1 MKWGSQAMNVT
12 QNNCTPEYTEH
23 REHRTQNNCT
33 PEYAR
38 CAPLRVVELPVFR
51 TQNTEDRTTAAQ
63 STQNTE
69 HRTQNTEQLHPRVCQ
84 SCLFSPGRVGVGSP
98 RCDGRQQMGEIGNQE
113 QTIGDSRDDCRRT
126 IRKPFTLKKPTSG
139 DISEWCECVRVKSAV
154 PRVQS
159 RSH

>member
-1 MKWGSQAMNVT
+1 MFSIIGG
-12 QNNCTPEYTEH
+12 
-23 REHRTQNNCT
+23 RI
-33 PEYAR
+33 R
-38 CAPLRVVELPVFR
+38 CEMGKSGH
-51 TQNTEDRTTAAQ
+51 ECY
-63 STQNTE
+63 
-69 HRTQNTEQLHPRVCQ
+69 TEQLHPRVRQ

-139 DISEWCECVRVKSAV
+139 DISEWCECVMVKSGV

>member
-1 MKWGSQAMNVT
+1 MYSWPVAAAPRGFMFSIIGG
-12 QNNCTPEYTEH
+12 
-23 REHRTQNNCT
+23 RI
-33 PEYAR
+33 R
-38 CAPLRVVELPVFR
+38 CEMGKSGH
-51 TQNTEDRTTAAQ
+51 ECY
-63 STQNTE
+63 
-69 HRTQNTEQLHPRVCQ
+69 TEQLQPRVRQSTSEYLRVPQSTPEHPRVRQ

-139 DISEWCECVRVKSAV
+139 DISEWCECVRVKPGV

>member
-1 MKWGSQAMNVT
+1 MFSIIGG
-12 QNNCTPEYTEH
+12 
-23 REHRTQNNCT
+23 RI
-33 PEYAR
+33 R
-38 CAPLRVVELPVFR
+38 CEMGKSGH
-51 TQNTEDRTTAAQ
+51 ECY
-63 STQNTE
+63 
-69 HRTQNTEQLHPRVCQ
+69 TEQLHPRVPQSTSKYPRVRQ